1 MGGAPRRPAATAY
14 VPSALLLL
22 AVLFGES
29 LCLRAPAQRS
39 DFALPVLFSFFY
51 LQLVR

>member
-1 MGGAPRRPAATAY
+1 MGGAPRRSAVTA
-14 VPSALLLL
+14 PSALLLL
-22 AVLFGES
+22 AALFGES